1 MKKII
6 ITISR
11 EYGSGGRQIG
21 QRVAREL
28 GIDFYNRNLIDMVA
42 KESGLAAEY
51 IDKMEEKLSSRFIWG
66 QTLGWRMPGGYY
78 SNEDKM
84 YITQSNIIR
93 DVAAKGPCVIV
104 GRCADYVLSGREEAM
119 NVFVRA
125 DLDSRLQRLVNE
137 YGVDAK
143 RARRH
148 RPEYRQGPRQL
159 LPPLHRPG
167 LGRYEQLSPDAGQ
180 QPLRHRGGRPAHR
193 RRGQDRLRRLNTI
206 GHNHN
211 ARGAAPGVFCCAGSL
226 AACLARAPAA
236 RQTPRHP
243 SA

>member
-143 RARRH
+143 RAAATAQNTDKGRANYYRH
-148 RPEYRQGPRQL
+148 YTDRDWGDMNNYHLTLDSSLYGIEGAVQL
-159 LPPLHRPG
+159 IV
-167 LGRYEQLSPDAGQ
+167 DA
-180 QPLRHRGGRPAHR
+180 AKIAFA
-193 RRGQDRLRRLNTI
+193 D
-206 GHNHN
+206 
-211 ARGAAPGVFCCAGSL
+211 
-226 AACLARAPAA
+226 
-236 RQTPRHP
+236 
-243 SA
+243 